1 MNKDELDNKIVI
13 YQTEDGRTQLDV
25 KLENET
31 VWLTQAQMTELF
43 QTTKQNISLHI
54 NNIFKE
60 RELDSKA
67 TVKEYLTVQH
77 EGKRTVRRKVKYYD
91 LDVIILVGYRVKSIR
106 GTRFRQ
112 WATSVL
118 RDYLIK
124 GYAIN
129 QRIREENYQQM
140 VQLVRSMA
148 RTVKLQDLSKE
159 VRNALLDVVVDYT
172 FALDRLDDY
181 DYQRLSIPESST
193 EEKFHAT
200 YEGAMKVLAE
210 LREKFGGSGLF
221 ANEKDDSFK
230 SSIGQIGER
239 PALDTGQFPD
249 VGMDL
254 TLHQL
259 LLGLCP
265 PFILV
270 VRYRPSDLI
279 CGLGLLQAHLPVLDD
294 DGFQAPGEGIPLC
307 HIAIIRLDLS
317 NTCLNVTASDSDG
330 LGTAM
335 IERQYAVAFFR
346 LPNLIVEFACDVHQ
360 LSLGCKTVPEHP
372 SDVFLLVL
380 VDNPVECGIE
390 PAIVVMVRQQPPF
403 FGYPRCEDVYVV
415 VLRVMV
421 KVDEVRLTAHA
432 VFTHHGVGYPDQLL
446 FVLLLS
452 LAGKGKMQLPL
463 C

>member
-13 YQTEDGRTQLDV
+13 YQTEDGKTQLDV

-60 RELDSKA
+60 GELDSKA

-91 LDVIILVGYRVKSIR
+91 LDVIISVGYRVKSIR

-129 QRIREENYQQM
+129 QRIREENYRQM
-140 VQLVRSMA
+140 VQLVRSLA

-200 YEGAMKVLAE
+200 YEGAMRVLAE

-230 SSIGQIGER
+230 SSIGQIYQTFG
-239 PALDTGQFPD
+239 GQDLYPTVEEKAAMLLYLVTKNHSFSD
-249 VGMDL
+249 GNKRIAATLFLWFMNENGILYDDMHNKRIDDATLVAL
-254 TLHQL
+254 TLL
-259 LLGLCP
+259 IAESRP
-265 PFILV
+265 EEKDTMIKV
-270 VRYRPSDLI
+270 V
-279 CGLGLLQAHLPVLDD
+279 V
-294 DGFQAPGEGIPLC
+294 
-307 HIAIIRLDLS
+307 
-317 NTCLNVTASDSDG
+317 
-330 LGTAM
+330 
-335 IERQYAVAFFR
+335 
-346 LPNLIVEFACDVHQ
+346 NLI
-360 LSLGCKTVPEHP
+360 G
-372 SDVFLLVL
+372 
-380 VDNPVECGIE
+380 
-390 PAIVVMVRQQPPF
+390 
-403 FGYPRCEDVYVV
+403 
-415 VLRVMV
+415 
-421 KVDEVRLTAHA
+421 HA
-432 VFTHHGVGYPDQLL
+432 
-446 FVLLLS
+446 
-452 LAGKGKMQLPL
+452 K
-463 C
+463 